1 MAKAPPDTGAHPD
14 PAAHQSVLAAS
25 EAHASRAASP
35 PATEEQLPDPARLAN
50 MLQRLSEIA
59 GDGEGAVSRL
69 ALTADER
76 EAHRVV
82 AGWMADLG
90 LTVAVDAFGNTIGT
104 LPGQR
109 ADLPALGIGSHL
121 DSVPQGGRFD
131 GVVGVVAGLEVVR
144 LLTSAGRQLQHPLK
158 VIAFVGEE
166 GARFGEACLGSK
178 AVVGQLQPGDLQR
191 LRDADGVTL
200 GQALQALDLDPRQL
214 PSVRWAPNELA
225 AFLEL
230 HIEQGR
236 LLESEGKAIGL
247 VEAVAGNTRLR
258 LRVLGRADH
267 SGGTPMHVRRDAL
280 TAAAEIVLGIEQLAR
295 EPRRRTT
302 VATVGRLDVWPNS
315 ITTVPARVTF
325 YVDVRDVDGDRQRE
339 AAQDILTLA
348 QQVAARRGVG
358 LEAEKV
364 GDSSPVV
371 LPLWLRQRVRDVC
384 NRLGVS
390 HRVLNS
396 GAGHDAAILARLL
409 PAAMVFVP
417 SHQGLSHCPEEWTSI
432 ADIATGVR
440 VLYHTILALDEG
452 LLENNG

>member
-1 MAKAPPDTGAHPD
+1 MTKASPDASALPD
-14 PAAHQSVLAAS
+14 PATDPVAA
-25 EAHASRAASP
+25 
-35 PATEEQLPDPARLAN
+35 PAGPTAEEHLPDPARLAN

-59 GDGEGAVSRL
+59 GDGQGAVSRL
-69 ALTADER
+69 AFTPDER

-82 AGWMADLG
+82 AEWMADLG
-90 LTVAVDAFGNTIGT
+90 LAVHVDAFGNTMGT
-104 LPGQR
+104 LPGLR

-144 LLTSAGRQLQHPLK
+144 LLASNGRRLQHPLR
-158 VIAFVGEE
+158 VIAFAAEE

-178 AVVGQLQPGDLQR
+178 AVTGLLQPGDLQR
-191 LRDADGVTL
+191 LRDADGITL
-200 GQALQALDLDPRQL
+200 AQAMQALDLDPRQL
-214 PSVRWAPNELA
+214 PSVRWGPRELA

-236 LLESEGKAIGL
+236 LLEGEGKAIGL

-258 LRVLGRADH
+258 LHVRGRADH
-267 SGGTPMHVRRDAL
+267 SGGTPMHLRRDAL
-280 TAAAEIVLGIEQLAR
+280 TAAAEIVLGVEQLAR

-358 LEAEKV
+358 LEAEKL

-384 NRLGVS
+384 NRLGVP

-409 PAAMVFVP
+409 PAAMLFVP

-440 VLYHTILALDEG
+440 VLYHAVLALDQS
-452 LLENNG
+452 LLEDAA